1 MKRSTLF
8 AALCLSCA
16 NVLPATAASA
26 AQAYSPYPPAGTY
39 DASDAAFKRQL
50 TVRRD
55 GSFTLEVMQKGRP
68 GHLRSGAGEGR
79 LADAPGGWRYAE
91 GRCSMALRR
100 AAGGMQLH
108 AEGCAGEWGDVP
120 FDGKY
125 VLQGAAP
132 VAAPAS
138 AASPAAASDA
148 GLPSRR
154 RLNDEWSTLDVGGV
168 SGKTVIVMAR
178 PVAGGSD
185 GDALERFSKAAFVID
200 TTSDYASLSRAEM
213 ARPPLALVDIPL
225 PATGPGQ
232 GLAFE
237 IECTSGKVEDVV
249 VVSIATA
256 HGDKPMSYRRAGAWV
271 LDGSLHATEV
281 KPVGKVKCPVAQP
294 GY

>member
-1 MKRSTLF
+1 MKRSILS

-16 NVLPATAASA
+16 NALPATTAFA

-39 DASDAAFKRQL
+39 DASDAAFERQL

-68 GHLRSGAGEGR
+68 GNLRSGAGEGR

-108 AEGCAGEWGDVP
+108 VDGCAGEWGDVP

-132 VAAPAS
+132 VAPPAP
-138 AASPAAASDA
+138 AASPAVPGGA

-154 RLNDEWSTLDVGGV
+154 ELNDAWSTLDVG
-168 SGKTVIVMAR
+168 SMAGKAVMVMAR
-178 PVAGGSD
+178 PVAGGSE
-185 GDALERFSKAAFVID
+185 GAALERFSRAAFVID

-213 ARPPLALVDIPL
+213 ARPPLALVEIPL

-237 IECTSGKVEDVV
+237 IECTSGKIEDVV
-249 VVSIATA
+249 VVSIASA

-271 LDGSLHATEV
+271 LDGSLHAVEI
-281 KPVGKVKCPVAQP
+281 KPAAKVECPVQP